1 MGMLDE
7 GYRNIQLT
15 DVYART
21 VEPLCHRLPRQVYL
35 WSSSFLQSCFYFD
48 ALVRSPLRAHKRRR
62 LQRRP
67 PQDKSGLPAD
77 ARVARVPALASA
89 GGPTIGP
96 MPMTTMLRGT
106 AVVASGP
113 GEGRGR
119 GPDIAGTGGDRR
131 VVREAYRQAFGR
143 RHTAIYGRPA
153 GWLLLTS
160 AIEKVFFPTALL
172 IMMLVGNWEA
182 FWVTLAFE
190 SLIGMIALVTVTKG
204 HRVQYFFKG
213 LAVVPVRYALLASEV
228 VTLGR
233 FAIDLWVT
241 RNRKWRK

>member
-21 VEPLCHRLPRQVYL
+21 VEPLFYRLPRQVYL

-48 ALVRSPLRAHKRRR
+48 ALVRSPLRAHKRRQ

-67 PQDKSGLPAD
+67 PQNNSGSRSEV
-77 ARVARVPALASA
+77 RVSRMPALAS
-89 GGPTIGP
+89 GPSMGP

-106 AVVASGP
+106 TVAAGP
-113 GEGRGR
+113 GEGRRR
-119 GPDIAGTGGDRR
+119 GLEAGGARGDRR
-131 VVREAYRQAFGR
+131 MVREAYRQAFGR
-143 RHTAIYGRPA
+143 QHTAVYGRPV
-153 GWLLLTS
+153 GWLLMTS
-160 AIEKVFFPTALL
+160 AVEKVFFPTALL

-182 FWVTLAFE
+182 FWVSLAFE

-213 LAVVPVRYALLASEV
+213 LAVVPVRYALLASEL